1 MQLFLKKKIK
11 TTQFLVVN
19 QVKEKRKKTGPLA
32 EYDPKEEYF
41 DTDDEDSM
49 RIFAKQ
55 LFEDLVDNQA
65 EEEIKGADEGEEKEE
80 EEMTQNAIIK
90 KAYLKDKNMEL
101 IKKLEIDYFQ
111 DCYGHFFNIFH
122 EVNVSPILRFES
134 HILFNF

>member
-55 LFEDLVDNQA
+55 LF
-65 EEEIKGADEGEEKEE
+65 
-80 EEMTQNAIIK
+80 
-90 KAYLKDKNMEL
+90 
-101 IKKLEIDYFQ
+101 
-111 DCYGHFFNIFH
+111 
-122 EVNVSPILRFES
+122 
-134 HILFNF
+134 

>member
-19 QVKEKRKKTGPLA
+19 QIKKKSKNTGPLA

-65 EEEIKGADEGEEKEE
+65 EEEIKGADEGEEKDE

-101 IKKLEIDYFQ
+101 IKKLEIDYF
-111 DCYGHFFNIFH
+111 
-122 EVNVSPILRFES
+122 
-134 HILFNF
+134 

>member
-19 QVKEKRKKTGPLA
+19 QIKKKSKKTGPLA

-41 DTDDEDSM
+41 DTDDEDSL

-65 EEEIKGADEGEEKEE
+65 EEEIKWADEGEEKEE
-80 EEMTQNAIIK
+80 EETDADDEAIAIAK
-90 KAYLKDKNMEL
+90 GEWITWPDDRDCATEFPLSLSLSANRGAGF
-101 IKKLEIDYFQ
+101 IDNEEEE
-111 DCYGHFFNIFH
+111 GR
-122 EVNVSPILRFES
+122 EG
-134 HILFNF
+134 